1 MGAFS
6 KCNRVKDAID
16 VCVQLN
22 QWNDAI
28 ELAKKH
34 DVKEIDQLL
43 GRYAAHLLEK
53 DKTLSAI
60 ELYCKA
66 SNYLKVR
73 SAHFIHLF
81 IHSFIHS
88 FIYLFLPFMYFSF
101 HPFHLSSAS
110 SSRLPS

>member
-1 MGAFS
+1 MLEDYEGLEKMVGTLPENHALLPEIASMFLTVGMCEQSVSAFS
-6 KCNRVKDAID
+6 KCHRVKDAID

-22 QWNDAI
+22 QWHEAI

-53 DKTLSAI
+53 NKTLSAI

-66 SNYLKVR
+66 SNYLKVCYGVNR
-73 SAHFIHLF
+73 
-81 IHSFIHS
+81 
-88 FIYLFLPFMYFSF
+88 
-101 HPFHLSSAS
+101 
-110 SSRLPS
+110 